1 MHSHRLKAYELAP
14 AGMNAL
20 CGVEAVPAPQ
30 PPG

>member
-1 MHSHRLKAYELAP
+1 MQRLNAYKFAP